1 MSVLAALPAARTAP
15 GRRDLGRLAAR
26 HLLPATVGFDQEQLD
41 QAVGW
46 LTSAAAHG
54 GGGLSHGFRLGVGW
68 LGPVAGDSA
77 LAIPTLLRYHPIRPV
92 AGAAD
97 LAGRLGD
104 ALLAEQ
110 ADDGAFPA
118 SDGAASTVTV
128 TGDVLLALL
137 ALLVDRGGPEL
148 ETAAGLAARWLVAAQ
163 NPDGSWPGSGS
174 ANGRAAWALHRAASV
189 LDDGALARAAA
200 AHVGWLATRQG
211 SDGWLW
217 PGDSVGTPELAS
229 VLEGLAEMGI
239 DGHEPALAVAGELLA
254 GVERAYRRPGS
265 GVRLRWR
272 NQVAAVVSRSWRG
285 LAPTASV
292 EGSARLALAA
302 CRLARLGGPEAKRI
316 RRFGDEILDAVR
328 SVQLLH
334 VARPGLSGGLPAAAP
349 VWAAPDVELLVSA
362 AKPFADALMERRG
375 DGPAQRR
382 LG

>member
-1 MSVLAALPAARTAP
+1 MSVLATLPAVRTAP

-46 LTSAAAHG
+46 LASAAIHS
-54 GGGLSHGFRLGVGW
+54 GGGLSRGYRLGVGW
-68 LGPVAGDSA
+68 LDPAVGDSA
-77 LAIPTLLRYHPIRPV
+77 LAIPTLLRYHPIRPE
-92 AGAAD
+92 AGAAE
-97 LAGRLGD
+97 LAGRLG
-104 ALLAEQ
+104 AAVLAGQ
-110 ADDGAFPA
+110 AADGAFPA
-118 SDGAASTVTV
+118 SDGASTVTV
-128 TGDVLLALL
+128 TGDALLALL
-137 ALLVDRGGPEL
+137 ALLVEPGGPEL

-163 NPDGSWPGSGS
+163 GPEGSWAGSGRP
-174 ANGRAAWALHRAASV
+174 NGRAAWALHRAASV

-200 AHVGWLATRQG
+200 AHVGWLATGQG

-217 PGDSVGTPELAS
+217 SGDSVGTDDLAS
-229 VLEGLAEMGI
+229 VLEGLAEMGV

-272 NQVAAVVSRSWRG
+272 NQVGAVISRSWRG
-285 LAPTASV
+285 LGPTASM
-292 EGSARLALAA
+292 EGAARLALAA
-302 CRLARLGGPEAKRI
+302 LRLARLGGPEAQRI

-349 VWAAPDVELLVSA
+349 VWAAPGVELLVST